1 MNKDLELRIE
11 GMGCAACAAAIEKA
25 VGKLDGVSVCNVN
38 LTMNSAHVE
47 YDTKKVKPDD
57 ITEQVVKAGY
67 KAFEKVDE
75 DRNLQ
80 LQIEEDSL
88 REMRNKLITV
98 VCFGVVLLYISMGHM
113 LPFTLPIPAFLD
125 MHVHPMPFAVTQF
138 VLTSIILFIGRN
150 FYIVGI
156 PALFRRSPN
165 MDSLVAIG
173 TGSAYLYSLV
183 MTVMIPANHEAVMN
197 LYYESAAMI
206 IVLIMLGKYFES
218 RSKKRTTDA
227 ITGMMSLT
235 PDTAL
240 VMKGSSGTDDI
251 SFTEVPTK
259 NVRVGDVLLVRPGS
273 RIPLDGIVM
282 NGNTNVDEAML
293 TGESMP
299 VKKSAGATVTGG
311 TMNQNGSIQMKVSH
325 VGADTTLAKI
335 VKIMEEAQGKKA
347 PVSKLADVVAGYFV
361 PTVIVIAIL
370 AAVIWLIAGKDAAFV
385 LNIFISVL
393 VIACPCALGL
403 ATPTAIMVGTGLGAS
418 NGILVRSG
426 EALELLQK
434 IDTVVLDKTGTITEG
449 KPRVAQVIVNS
460 NAMVAARESGLYDIF
475 KGQRQEDLV
484 LSLAASLEQNS
495 EHPLGRA
502 IVDEAKK
509 RNLIMHEVENF
520 ENKPGYGVTG
530 TLLANEIAIGNDR
543 LIQKQN
549 QSQSQRQSQ
558 SSVSDGAAKMAES
571 GETPVYVVLE
581 NTLVGV
587 IGIADTVRETS
598 KEAIEQ
604 MKGHQIDV
612 VMLTGDRKETA
623 LNIAKSIG
631 ISKVEAQVL
640 PQNKAEVIQRLQ
652 EQGHFVCMAGDGIN
666 DAPALVQADIGCAM
680 GAGSDIALESG
691 DIVLMKS
698 DLRDILKAVSLSKA
712 TLRNI
717 KQNLFWAFFYN
728 CIGIPIAAGVLY
740 LVNGMLLSPMI
751 GALAMSF
758 SSVCVVGNA
767 LRLRRCRL

>member
-1 MNKDLELRIE
+1 MNRELELRIG

-25 VGKLDGVSVCNVN
+25 VRKMDGVNVCNVN
-38 LTMNSAHVE
+38 LTMNLAHVE
-47 YDTKKVKPDD
+47 YDTKKVKPDE
-57 ITEQVVKAGY
+57 IIEQVVKTGY
-67 KAFEKVDE
+67 QASEKVDE

-80 LQIEEDSL
+80 LKIEDESL
-88 REMRNKLITV
+88 KSMRKQLITV
-98 VCFGVVLLYISMGHM
+98 VFFGVILLYISMGHM
-113 LPFTLPIPAFLD
+113 LPFALPIPEFLN
-125 MHVHPMPFAVTQF
+125 MHEHPMIFAVTQF
-138 VLTSIILFIGRN
+138 VLTSVILLIGRN

-173 TGSAYLYSLV
+173 TGSAFLYSLV
-183 MTVMIPANHEAVMN
+183 MTLMIPRNHDAVMN

-206 IVLIMLGKYFES
+206 IVLIMLGKYFEN

-227 ITGMMSLT
+227 ITGMMALT

-240 VMKGSSGTDDI
+240 VMKPGSNSDHI
-251 SFTEVPTK
+251 SFNEVPTK
-259 NVRVGDVLLVRPGS
+259 HVRIGDILMVRPGS
-273 RIPLDGIVM
+273 RIPLDGVVL
-282 NGNTNVDEAML
+282 NGNTNVDESML

-299 VKKSAGATVTGG
+299 IKKAAGAVVTGG
-311 TMNQNGSIQMKVSH
+311 TMNQNGSIQIKVTH
-325 VGADTTLAKI
+325 VGSDTTLAKI

-361 PTVIVIAIL
+361 PAVIAIAIL
-370 AAVIWLIAGKDAAFV
+370 AAIIWLIAGKDAAFV

-426 EALELLQK
+426 EALEQLQK
-434 IDTVVLDKTGTITEG
+434 IDTVILDKTGTITEG
-449 KPRVAQVIVNS
+449 KPAVVQVIVNS

-484 LSLAASLEQNS
+484 LSLAASLEQRS
-495 EHPLGRA
+495 EHPLGIA
-502 IVDEAKK
+502 IVSEARK
-509 RNLIMHEVENF
+509 RNLQLSEVENF
-520 ENKPGYGVTG
+520 QNKPGYGITG
-530 TLLANEIAIGNDR
+530 TLLGNEIAIGSER
-543 LIQKQN
+543 LLQKKDSLSN
-549 QSQSQRQSQ
+549 
-558 SSVSDGAAKMAES
+558 VSDAAVKMAES
-571 GETPVYVVLE
+571 GETPVYVILE

-587 IGIADTVRETS
+587 IGIADTIRETS
-598 KEAIEQ
+598 REAIRQLKEQ
-604 MKGHQIDV
+604 QIDV

-623 LNIAKSIG
+623 YHIAEHVG
-631 ISKVEAQVL
+631 IEKIEAQVL
-640 PQNKAEVIQRLQ
+640 PQNKAEVIQKFQ
-652 EQGHFVCMAGDGIN
+652 KQGHVVCMAGDGIN

-698 DLRDILKAVSLSKA
+698 DLRDILKAISLSKA

-740 LVNGMLLSPMI
+740 LANGMLLSPMI
-751 GALAMSF
+751 AALAMSF

-767 LRLRRCRL
+767 LRLRRWHG